1 MGNYKSEIKMKR
13 ILIISLLFIVFQKGF
28 GQLNPMGSI
37 YYQNQYLANPA
48 MAGSEIGWELN
59 AAYKAQWVTVDG
71 APRIQTISAAYGSE
85 NKKVG
90 FGLLFYNDMAG
101 VVERTSFKAT
111 YAYHLPLNNK
121 TTFINFGISA
131 VFMDESIS
139 HSRVIAESG
148 DPSIANFDERTVYA
162 DADFGIALRSSGF
175 TLQAAFPN
183 LKRFL
188 KRNEQRNLVDRSLFM
203 TSISYKY
210 INEERS
216 LTSIE
221 PKIAFRTV
229 ENYKNLLDA
238 GANFQFNG
246 DKLLLSGIY
255 HSSGSITFGAG
266 TTYKNKLGILAQY
279 TTNTTDLQ
287 GFTNGEFEIGLKYNF
302 R

>member
-1 MGNYKSEIKMKR
+1 MKR
-13 ILIISLLFIVFQKGF
+13 ILIISLLFIVFQKGY

-59 AAYKAQWVTVDG
+59 AAYKAQWVTIDR
-71 APRIQTISAAYGSE
+71 APRIQAISATYGSE

-90 FGLLFYNDMAG
+90 FGILFYNDVAG

-121 TTFINFGISA
+121 TTFIDLGISA
-131 VFMDESIS
+131 VFMNEFIN
-139 HSRVIAESG
+139 HNKVIADPG
-148 DPSIANFDERTVYA
+148 DVSIANFDERTLYA

-183 LKRFL
+183 LKRLL
-188 KRNEQRNLVDRSLFM
+188 KRDEQRNLVDKSLFI

-210 INEERS
+210 ISEERS
-216 LTSIE
+216 LTSVE
-221 PKIAFRTV
+221 PKIAFRKV
-229 ENYKNLLDA
+229 QNYKNLLDV
-238 GANFQFNG
+238 GTNFQFNG
-246 DKLLLSGIY
+246 DKLLLSGMY

-287 GFTNGEFEIGLKYNF
+287 GLTNGEFEIGLKYNF